1 MGYQGIQGELGYQGI
16 QGEQGVQGIQGIQG
30 ILGIQGMQGDQGEI
44 GKSTY
49 DIWYEYNNIQ
59 SVFPDPSSPGA
70 IALFIRSLQGI
81 QGCRGPAGQS
91 SVVPSGG
98 GGGGCGCGCDGEH
111 FETKI
116 KQVTQDSNVIDVP
129 RLLYEVYN
137 DQPIFINVEDY
148 ENLRGKVDYDTSTKQ
163 ITVTFSGTVAYLVIE
178 YEYVEEGDFILM
190 GYKLF
195 EATSNEQVPD
205 TPPVEP

>member
-30 ILGIQGMQGDQGEI
+30 FLGIQGIQGEQGEI

-111 FETKI
+111 FETRI
-116 KQVTQDSNVIDVP
+116 KQLTQDANVVDVP
-129 RLLYEVYN
+129 RLLYDVYN
-137 DQPIFINVEDY
+137 DQPIFVNVHDY
-148 ENLRGKVDYDTSTKQ
+148 NTMRGIVDYDPDTKQ
-163 ITVTFSGTVAYLVIE
+163 LTANFTGTVAYLVVE

-195 EATSNEQVPD
+195 ELPEQNE
-205 TPPVEP
+205 VEEP